1 MLLQT
6 TIKQQ
11 LKNEQRM
18 YQIEEPTYFIYLASI
33 PVIFALFLM
42 VFWWKT
48 RKQKQF
54 ADLVLLD
61 KLSPEKSSFKSFLK
75 IAISCL
81 ALAFLVISL
90 ANPKMGTKLETVKRQ
105 GVDIVFALDVSKSM
119 LAEDIAPSRLEKAK
133 QIVTKIIENLG
144 SDRVGIIIYA
154 GNSYPL
160 LPITTDHAAAKMFLQ
175 NANPNMV
182 SSQGTA
188 INEAIDRAITFFD
201 NDEQTN
207 RFLFIVSDGEDHEEN
222 TLELTQ
228 KASEVGIKTYTLGV
242 GTKEGSPIPIRDIGG
257 GVSYKKDNKG
267 EVVITKMNPIV
278 LRDIA
283 SEGNGKYINGNKT
296 QETIDVIEELLVKAE
311 KSEFETKQF
320 SDYKD
325 QFQWF
330 IAIGLLLLIIDV
342 LLLEKKTTWIQKLNL
357 FNQKKS

>member
-6 TIKQQ
+6 TFKQQ

-18 YQIEEPTYFIYLASI
+18 YQIEEPTYFIYLAII
-33 PVIFALFLM
+33 PVIFVLFLM
-42 VFWWKT
+42 VFWWKK

-75 IAISCL
+75 IIISCL

-175 NANPNMV
+175 NA
-182 SSQGTA
+182 
-188 INEAIDRAITFFD
+188 
-201 NDEQTN
+201 
-207 RFLFIVSDGEDHEEN
+207 
-222 TLELTQ
+222 
-228 KASEVGIKTYTLGV
+228 
-242 GTKEGSPIPIRDIGG
+242 
-257 GVSYKKDNKG
+257 SY
-267 EVVITKMNPIV
+267 
-278 LRDIA
+278 
-283 SEGNGKYINGNKT
+283 
-296 QETIDVIEELLVKAE
+296 
-311 KSEFETKQF
+311 
-320 SDYKD
+320 
-325 QFQWF
+325 
-330 IAIGLLLLIIDV
+330 
-342 LLLEKKTTWIQKLNL
+342 
-357 FNQKKS
+357 

>member
-1 MLLQT
+1 
-6 TIKQQ
+6 
-11 LKNEQRM
+11 M
-18 YQIEEPTYFIYLASI
+18 YQIEEPTYFIYLAII
-33 PVIFALFLM
+33 PVILTVFLL
-42 VFWWKT
+42 VFWWKK

-54 ADLVLLD
+54 ADAALLD
-61 KLSPEKSSFKSFLK
+61 KLSPEKSTFKSFLK
-75 IAISCL
+75 IIVICL
-81 ALAFLVISL
+81 GLAFLVISL

-133 QIVTKIIENLG
+133 QVVTKIIDKLG
-144 SDRVGIIIYA
+144 SDRIGIIIYA

-175 NANPNMV
+175 NANPDMV

-188 INEAIDRAITFFD
+188 INEAIERAITYFD

-207 RFLFIVSDGEDHEEN
+207 RFLFVVSDGEDHEEN
-222 TLELTQ
+222 TLALAQQATKE
-228 KASEVGIKTYTLGV
+228 GIKTYTIGI
-242 GTKEGSPIPIRDIGG
+242 GTAEGSPIPIKSIGSG
-257 GVSYKKDNKG
+257 ISYKKDSKG
-267 EVVITKMNPIV
+267 EVVITKMNPAV
-278 LRDIA
+278 LKDIA

-296 QETIDVIEELLVKAE
+296 KETIDIVEEILVKAE

-330 IAIGLLLLIIDV
+330 IGIGLLLLLIDV

-357 FNQKKS
+357 FNQKK